1 MKQGLPS
8 PLSWPFLG
16 HGCGRAGQIAR
27 AGLRRRGRAAA
38 WPRADGRP
46 SSARG
51 PKSQGAQS
59 PAENLPPPAVAC
71 GSKFSAW
78 LSCPLRAVGV
88 CALAAFCA
96 RHSYAG
102 ALALERA
109 RGTVWEWRCPPLTH
123 PAIGGRPLPFPGA
136 AVADRH
142 LSVRCRIGSGVVGHT
157 VLMCGE
163 PCRGEAQPGPDPRGP
178 HQKVLHPTVHP
189 TSRPRRATTL
199 KPRVCRGGRATRLKP
214 TPAAWA
220 AAG

>member
-1 MKQGLPS
+1 MLDCAASSRRPS
-8 PLSWPFLG
+8 CTACRRSRRTGTRSIMPRSFVKS
-16 HGCGRAGQIAR
+16 R

-88 CALAAFCA
+88 CALVAFCA

-142 LSVRCRIGSGVVGHT
+142 LSVRCRIGSGVVGGHRRHRFRASGVAYT
-157 VLMCGE
+157 GANRPPQTC
-163 PCRGEAQPGPDPRGP
+163 PA
-178 HQKVLHPTVHP
+178 
-189 TSRPRRATTL
+189 SR
-199 KPRVCRGGRATRLKP
+199 
-214 TPAAWA
+214 
-220 AAG
+220 